1 MFYESVIHS
10 LKERAGMTL
19 QALEAFKALA
29 PSAETVTYSFLSLFQ
44 QIQSIIGPAFM
55 ANFDYKSIQESVSVL
70 VMVD

>member
-1 MFYESVIHS
+1 MIHS

-29 PSAETVTYSFLSLFQ
+29 PSAENVTYSFLSLFQ

-55 ANFDYKSIQESVSVL
+55 ANFDYKSIQESVGIVML
-70 VMVD
+70 VE